1 MCFQMYYY
9 QSGKDVI
16 TGSYEG
22 RLQPPFSPATT
33 KNASILIT
41 NMQTSDAGVYTCE
54 VHNFPDVD
62 GQSEVNIMVNVL
74 GKFFTPTLKI
84 QSLVINW
91 SSVFSRLN
99 KRSPIYLS
107 KCL

>member
-1 MCFQMYYY
+1 MGFQMYYY

-33 KNASILIT
+33 KNASVLIT

-62 GQSEVNIMVNVL
+62 GQSEVNIIVNVL
-74 GKFFTPTLKI
+74 GKFLH
-84 QSLVINW
+84 L
-91 SSVFSRLN
+91 L
-99 KRSPIYLS
+99 
-107 KCL
+107 